1 MSTRNQREQL
11 IHSATGQISII
22 IGVLIC
28 SWLYTIPHYK
38 SISEGVTNTN
48 LAIDKF
54 ESTSKD
60 WIPYNNLIWKLKEN
74 KWKEELIEVI
84 EAAPGA
90 TEEVIKKVWWA
101 AYLTWLDE
109 NIISSSEEK
118 NKLTIK
124 KARLN
129 SILPTLSPISNNL
142 TEETINMRRYI
153 SFIETNILK
162 EFGLDSNAALGIQNI
177 TYGKKGTDTPE
188 EVGSFNA
195 ELTFKATN
203 EGISKMIDY
212 INNLGEPK
220 ILTETGNINSE
231 EIPGVMSNPLAMID
245 TLSLNEA
252 LDMNNPTAE
261 NGGRVVI
268 KFYIRGSSPSDITY
282 LSETIKKRKDD
293 LGKKIS
299 TNSLDCTNKNTCP
312 HKQEYRVL
320 TKKYEEF
327 SRAIK
332 VVKPTQWIEW
342 IYVLSNQLDSI
353 IALENELKKI
363 TGK

>member
-28 SWLYTIPHYK
+28 SWLYTIPLYK
-38 SISEGVTNTN
+38 SLSEGVVNTN
-48 LAIDKF
+48 AAINTYLT
-54 ESTSKD
+54 TSKD
-60 WIPYNNLIWKLKEN
+60 WIKNAELVKKLKEN

-90 TEEVIKKVWWA
+90 TEEAIKKVWWG

-109 NIISSSEEK
+109 NIISSAEEK
-118 NKLTIK
+118 SKLTLK

-142 TEETINMRRYI
+142 VEETINMRKYI

-162 EFGLDSNAALGIQNI
+162 EFWLDSNAALGIQNI
-177 TYGKKGTDTPE
+177 TYGKKGGDTPE

-203 EGISKMIDY
+203 AGISKMIDY
-212 INNLGEPK
+212 INTLGDPK
-220 ILTETGNINSE
+220 ILTETGNTIE
-231 EIPGVMSNPLAMID
+231 ETPGVMSNPLAMID
-245 TLSLNEA
+245 TLSLNET
-252 LDMNNPTAE
+252 LDMNNPNAE

-282 LSETIKKRKDD
+282 LAETIKKRKED
-293 LGKKIS
+293 LGKKI
-299 TNSLDCTNKNTCP
+299 TTTATKCAAENTCSR
-312 HKQEYRVL
+312 KKEYQVL
-320 TKKYEEF
+320 TRKFEEF